1 MDTIF
6 KTIGEA
12 YHIQGELVSVTPMKR
27 GHINDTYCVNFNED
41 GKEKSYLFQRI
52 NSFVFK
58 EPEQI
63 MRNVEQVTT
72 HIRHKLEMQG
82 CNDVKRMVM
91 KPYKHDDGY
100 LYVTENGEYW
110 RVMSF
115 IFSATTYDDF
125 DIPRLKAIGHGFG
138 RFLAMLSDF
147 PGGDLFE
154 TIPNFHN
161 TRMRYDAL
169 YKSFRDDPK
178 GRAKDVAEEMQF
190 IRSTYELSGKFQ
202 QLYNEGKLPLRV
214 THNDTKGNN
223 IMIDIATGS
232 PLAVIDLDTVMPGFA
247 MNDFGDAVRYAAN
260 TAAEDEPDIT
270 KVSLDMARFDAL
282 AEGFLTPM
290 AGKLTVEEIENM
302 PYGVIMMTLE
312 LAVRFFKDY
321 LDGDV
326 YFKIGHPTHNLE
338 RARCQLALAKDM
350 MTKLDDMKEITDKYL
365 KK

>member
-1 MDTIF
+1 MDAIF
-6 KTIGEA
+6 EQIGKA
-12 YHIQGELVSVTPMKR
+12 YHIQGKLINVTPMKR
-27 GHINDTYCVNFNED
+27 GHINDTFCVNFDED

-63 MRNVEQVTT
+63 MKNVEQVTT
-72 HIRHKLEMQG
+72 HIRHKLEQAG
-82 CNDVKRMVM
+82 AKDVKRLVM
-91 KPYKHDDGY
+91 KPYSHDGGY
-100 LYVTENGEYW
+100 LYVTEDGEYW

-115 IFSATTYDDF
+115 IFSATTYDEF
-125 DIPRLKAIGHGFG
+125 DIPKLKAIGRGFG
-138 RFLAMLSDF
+138 CFLALLSDF

-169 YKSFRDDPK
+169 YKSFRDDPL
-178 GRAKDVAEEMQF
+178 GRAKNIAEDMQF
-190 IRSTYELSGKFQ
+190 IRSTYELSGRFQ
-202 QLYNEGKLPLRV
+202 QLYAEGKLPLRV

-223 IMIDIATGS
+223 IMIDVATGE

-260 TAAEDEPDIT
+260 TAAEDEPDIG
-270 KVSLDMARFDAL
+270 KVSLDMERFEAL
-282 AEGFLTPM
+282 ADGFLTPM
-290 AGKLTVEEIENM
+290 AGKLTQAEIDNM

-312 LAVRFFKDY
+312 LSVRFFKDY

-326 YFKIGHPTHNLE
+326 YFKIHRPNHNLE

-350 MTKLDDMKEITDKYL
+350 ITKFDEMKRITDGFL